1 MKLKDRVAIITGGG
15 SGLGEAGCRKFAKE
29 GAKVVV
35 ADFNLDAAKRV
46 ADSIVTEGGQA
57 LAVQVDVSD
66 REKVDNM
73 VKTVIDTYG
82 KIDIL
87 VNNAGITRDSTL
99 KKMTVDQ
106 WNAVINTNLTGV
118 FHCTSAVVNHMLE
131 QGYGRIIS
139 TSSIVGTSG
148 NFGQTNYAAAKAGV
162 IGMTKTWAKE
172 LAGKEITANAVA
184 PGFIE
189 TPMTA
194 AMPPEVL
201 ANMAAQ
207 VPRKRLGTAE
217 DIARVYLFL
226 AEEESD
232 YINGTVIEVDGG
244 SRIVAMS
251 FCEPR
256 S

>member
-1 MKLKDRVAIITGGG
+1 MKLNERVAIITGGG
-15 SGLGEAGCRKFAKE
+15 SGLGEAASRLFAKE

-35 ADFNLDAAKRV
+35 ADFNVDAAKRV
-46 ADSIVTEGGQA
+46 ADSIISEGGQA

-73 VKTVIDTYG
+73 VNEVINTYG

-99 KKMTVDQ
+99 KKMTTDQ
-106 WNAVINTNLTGV
+106 WNAVINTNLSGV

-162 IGMTKTWAKE
+162 IGMTQTWAKE
-172 LAGKEITANAVA
+172 LGPKGITANAVA

-201 ANMAAQ
+201 ASMAAQ
-207 VPRKRLGTAE
+207 VPRKRLGNPT
-217 DIARVYLFL
+217 DIARAYLFL
-226 AEEESD
+226 AEEASD
-232 YINGTVIEVDGG
+232 YINGTVLEVDGG
-244 SRIVAMS
+244 LSI
-251 FCEPR
+251 
-256 S
+256 